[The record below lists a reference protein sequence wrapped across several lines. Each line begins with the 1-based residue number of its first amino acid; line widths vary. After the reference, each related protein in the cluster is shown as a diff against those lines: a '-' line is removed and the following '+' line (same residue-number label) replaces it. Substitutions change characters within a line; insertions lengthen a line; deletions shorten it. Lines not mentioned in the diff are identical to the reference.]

1 MPVRVIGR
9 IAPFTDGAFKVVEV
23 EDLGGL
29 LVKSISTSGEVIYQ
43 DANDDEQTAQLSL
56 GSGAAITEG
65 TADPS
70 GGAAGDAYIQRNT
83 SNVIVSIWLNI
94 ADSWTEYTLPQ
105 GGAGTIST
113 SAPVSGDGSAGD
125 PATIENHAIS
135 HLKLGS
141 TVAGVNQAAGR
152 ITEADGAGGV
162 RWTDQAEGG
171 GGGGDVDEVV
181 SADLGTPEA
190 ADVYAMRNHL
200 GEWFR
205 NIPTN
210 VDAEATWTEY
220 ALDSDVSALWN
231 EQVGTYTW
239 RGVHETS
246 EIANPI
252 EGDLVLRPNGGFRR
266 RGATNWSHLGN
277 PDGWQGGPYITED
290 EALGHVDA
298 TNEVVVW
305 GGNIQVVLTYT
316 AGTTN
321 YSWDAQDFDK
331 SRLISEVLGT
341 PIKARLYEVQ
351 NYLGELYRVEPR
363 SNGHV
368 VAWDDYALLSDV
380 STLWAENAG
389 TYRWRGETYPSGVTS
404 PVTGDIIKEPAGH
417 FRVLHS
423 SGSWVHVG
431 NPENWIGDYNTEED
445 ADHHVTAVDQT
456 ALYSHILHQV
466 NSVTLGVVGYIW
478 AKGMDAR
485 EVIVDAHAFGGN
497 LATTDTD
504 IQSVADKVDGLI
516 LGATA
521 SDDAPEDIGD
531 TAAAGDGEEYSP
543 HDHVHRL
550 PIDNTLEYDDANE
563 QFGVNVHDVIEHLQE
578 RIRYFT
584 TTGSHTSDA
593 GASVGQA
600 YTTSTYRKIITKVN
614 VEFAPLSGADEF
626 LVRLVELE
634 DNNEIKTKLFTS
646 DSHSAPFP
654 AGNQVRAFRFY
665 DANGDP
671 GVTIDGNIRLGI
683 LLSRLGDNSDSAVQA
698 IHGSLDSDSP
708 DETYDDASTDFA
720 LVNGVVYQHIDP
732 AVGASTH
739 SHDSQS
745 RGNIRIFYTLIVD
758 HGNLVGDGNVNA
770 AHIDSESADDGQVLT
785 ADGAGAAAWEDVPSG
800 GGAITQATES
810 DLGGVRGATATQAI
824 ANSGT
829 TILGWSN
836 NRLRQ
841 LNADALPTMVQT
853 DIDNATTDRKAITG
867 ALIAA
872 NAGGGGG
879 TDDQTA
885 TEVPVTATGFTGNL
899 SSTDTDVQ
907 AALDTIDGF
916 SLGSGTSTALP
927 DFFDAPIEDVAN
939 IDVSNTTP
947 ENYLAIDANNV
958 ITNRGGFTIEIGTN
972 THQAIK
978 VPVDGNYTIT
988 AVTSILQNNT
998 GVPRNRTRFQ
1008 FFIVRAGVD
1017 IPAAGSGLYATYGR
1031 FTVPAGF
1038 ADGSYTV
1045 DLLADDQ
1052 IEMRYSDE
1060 LATTATYTLGGGLSR
1075 IGVIRN
1081 SGGGGDTSEEQ
1092 TAGSAPRERDIV
1104 GTNIPLGAANANTAW
1119 NGQGS
1124 STLTFPATPR
1134 DDMDR
1139 IEFAIDVDNHYTV
1152 PFVLT
1157 AHQLEVIGGGA
1168 LGTPTDGAT
1177 RIQCAFWA
1185 GRTTTSSRNRGI
1197 VIHEPRLDF
1206 CNERRNANDIC
1217 LMIHP
1222 QFNADQDWVGI
1233 TIRVR
1238 APTTSGHQF
1247 VWGKVYDWGGQ
1258 INGTWKFS

>member
-43 DANDDEQTAQLSL
+43 DANDLERTAQLSL

-70 GGAAGDAYIQRNT
+70 DGAAGDAYIQRNT

-162 RWTDQAEGG
+162 RWTDQSEGG

-181 SADLGTPEA
+181 SADLGTPVA
-190 ADVYAMRNHL
+190 ADVYAFRNHL

-210 VDAEATWTEY
+210 ISATATWTEY

-321 YSWDAQDFDK
+321 YSWDAQDFNK

-431 NPENWIGDYNTEED
+431 NPDDWIGDYNTEED
-445 ADHHVTAVDQT
+445 ADHHVTVVDQT
-456 ALYSHILHQV
+456 ALYSHLLHQV
-466 NSVTLGVVGYIW
+466 NALTLGVVGYIW

-504 IQSVADKVDGLI
+504 IQAVADKVDGLI

-563 QFGVNVHDVIEHLQE
+563 QWGVNVHDVIEHLQE

-683 LLSRLGDNSDSAVQA
+683 LLSRLGDDSDSAVQA

-872 NAGGGGG
+872 NAGGGGGG

-1081 SGGGGDTSEEQ
+1081 SGGGGALTTEEQ
-1092 TAGSAPRERDIV
+1092 TSLNNAKVLTSRDFNGVGNGIATLGSGAEWPQNSPNTFVVTATEYADIERLELLITQNGKVDIPIVINKGNLDEISAGAFMPNSP
-1104 GTNIPLGAANANTAW
+1104 ANTQRIRGLFHYGRIAPGTRNMGLPVLNPRFDLMDERREGSDNCILVQYGL
-1119 NGQGS
+1119 NG
-1124 STLTFPATPR
+1124 TLFT
-1134 DDMDR
+1134 
-1139 IEFAIDVDNHYTV
+1139 AIYIRARQPSGNL
-1152 PFVLT
+1152 VLT
-1157 AHQLEVIGGGA
+1157 GA
-1168 LGTPTDGAT
+1168 KL
-1177 RIQCAFWA
+1177 FY
-1185 GRTTTSSRNRGI
+1185 
-1197 VIHEPRLDF
+1197 
-1206 CNERRNANDIC
+1206 
-1217 LMIHP
+1217 
-1222 QFNADQDWVGI
+1222 WVD
-1233 TIRVR
+1233 
-1238 APTTSGHQF
+1238 A
-1247 VWGKVYDWGGQ
+1247 
-1258 INGTWKFS
+1258 